1 MPSAEQQGDGFLSFD
16 LSRFGAIARN
26 TLQFQISPHLSGVFR
41 YVDLHD
47 YDKHVRQ
54 PDCSNA
60 DTYYDRNFDI
70 IYQILKEG
78 RFWPA
83 ITVGVQDFI
92 GTGLFSAEYIVGTT
106 ALGPRLKVT
115 GDGWR
120 GAVGAAAQRRQPP
133 PRANNAQLTPFYLAR
148 AHHARLL

>member
-16 LSRFGAIARN
+16 LSRFGVIARN

-92 GTGLFSAEYIVGTT
+92 GTGLFSAEYIVGTK
-106 ALGPRLKVT
+106 ALGPRLKMT
-115 GDGWR
+115 GG
-120 GAVGAAAQRRQPP
+120 VGPWGRQHNDDNH
-133 PRANNAQLTPFYLAR
+133 RHGR
-148 AHHARLL
+148 IMHS